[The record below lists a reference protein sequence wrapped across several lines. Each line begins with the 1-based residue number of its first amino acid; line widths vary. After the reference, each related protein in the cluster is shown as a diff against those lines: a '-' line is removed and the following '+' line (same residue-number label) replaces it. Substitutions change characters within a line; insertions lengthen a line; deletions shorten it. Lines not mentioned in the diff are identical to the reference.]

1 MIYVQNPNIPL
12 KKVRTVI
19 VDYRIGRESVE
30 TFNKLG
36 INIIYSTPVKVF
48 YESVNGH
55 PDMQIHHLGGNRF
68 VCIKEVYD
76 YYKKH
81 LPAGASLICC
91 AENIGGKYPYDVL
104 CNAAALGCAVVCNA
118 KYSAAEII
126 SQYERVI
133 NVKQGY
139 AKCSVA
145 IVSENAA
152 ITADTAIAKAMTENG
167 IDVLRINE
175 GEIALDKMSYGFI
188 GGACGLVSNDILAVN
203 GNIKGH
209 SSYADIQAFCKKYGV
224 EILELNDK
232 PVYDIGSIIPIMY

>member
-1 MIYVQNPNIPL
+1 MTYVKNPNIPL
-12 KKVRTVI
+12 KKVGTVI
-19 VDYRIGRESVE
+19 VDYRIDRESVE
-30 TFNKLG
+30 ALKKMG
-36 INIIYSTPVKVF
+36 INVIYSTPVKAF

-55 PDMQIHHLGGNRF
+55 PDMQIHHLGDNRF

-76 YYKKH
+76 YYKEH
-81 LPAGASLICC
+81 LPDSASLTCC

-104 CNAAALGCAVVCNA
+104 CNAAAIGGSVVCNE
-118 KYSAAEII
+118 KYTASEIT

-152 ITADTAIAKAMTENG
+152 ITADTAIAKAMEENG
-167 IDVLRINE
+167 INVLRINE
-175 GEIALDKMSYGFI
+175 GEIVLDKMSYGFI

-203 GNIKGH
+203 GNIKRH
-209 SSYADIQAFCKKYGV
+209 SSYAEIQAFCKKYGV

-232 PVYDIGSIIPIMY
+232 TVYDIGSIIPIMY